1 PPTLLRGRP
10 DADLPRRPVRE
21 PARLP
26 DGLRDRGA
34 RPGGARAE
42 HRRPPLR
49 RAAPGRARG
58 APRRGRRRPHDRAA
72 ARPGRG
78 EGIPRGRRDR
88 RGDGR
93 ARAADLRGRRG
104 ARSGRPPLAPA
115 ARRPV
120 PEDAAGRASPGA
132 RLPRRPAPR
141 RAGGRGRG
149 RPRTEARRRP
159 ARLAGPGRG
168 RRTGRAPRSGRT
180 SAGTRARGRPGAAG
194 LVHAPARR
202 SPRDHGQRPRR
213 ARPRTVAEGGGGAGG
228 AAPPQAARRARRP
241 RVGAGRRQGADR
253 EPASGAG
260 VTLSTA
266 QSLPLLRWDA
276 PGPYVAAFSTRV
288 GGVSAAPFDTLNL
301 GRLTGD
307 DPEHVTENRARLCAE
322 VGADEDRLAFGRQVH
337 GGRVRRAHG
346 RGEPGDG
353 VWTDEPGR
361 PLLVFTADCVPVA
374 LARVNGGRPAIAAL
388 HAGWRGL
395 LAGIVAAG
403 AAAVGG
409 GRLTAAIGP
418 GIGPCCY
425 E

>member
-1 PPTLLRGRP
+1 
-10 DADLPRRPVRE
+10 
-21 PARLP
+21 
-26 DGLRDRGA
+26 
-34 RPGGARAE
+34 
-42 HRRPPLR
+42 
-49 RAAPGRARG
+49 
-58 APRRGRRRPHDRAA
+58 
-72 ARPGRG
+72 
-78 EGIPRGRRDR
+78 
-88 RGDGR
+88 
-93 ARAADLRGRRG
+93 
-104 ARSGRPPLAPA
+104 
-115 ARRPV
+115 
-120 PEDAAGRASPGA
+120 
-132 RLPRRPAPR
+132 
-141 RAGGRGRG
+141 
-149 RPRTEARRRP
+149 
-159 ARLAGPGRG
+159 
-168 RRTGRAPRSGRT
+168 
-180 SAGTRARGRPGAAG
+180 
-194 LVHAPARR
+194 
-202 SPRDHGQRPRR
+202 
-213 ARPRTVAEGGGGAGG
+213 
-228 AAPPQAARRARRP
+228 
-241 RVGAGRRQGADR
+241 
-253 EPASGAG
+253 

-374 LARVNGGRPAIAAL
+374 LARANGGRPAIAAL

-425 E
+425 EVGAEVSGPFRARFGPGVVRNGKLDLWTATERALRAAGAEQISRIDACTACSPELFFSHRRDGERTGRQGLIAYVA